1 MTVTLHVCITC
12 RAGQPEGEAVPGA
25 RLLDAL
31 TRAGVPDGVRIRP
44 VECLSAC
51 ANGAAIAL
59 SGPDRWTY
67 VYGQMAPEDAPDI
80 IAGAAA
86 YAMTPDGIV
95 PWRERVAIFRKRSL
109 ARIPP
114 IGQPLDK
121 T

>member
-12 RAGQPEGEAVPGA
+12 RAGQPVVEGAPVPGA
-25 RLLDAL
+25 RLMAAL
-31 TRAGVPDGVRIRP
+31 LRQPDPPGVRIVP

-51 ANGAAIAL
+51 SNGAAIAL

-67 VYGQMAPEDAPDI
+67 VYGQMSETDAPEI
-80 IAGAAA
+80 IEGAAA
-86 YAMTPDGIV
+86 YAQTPDGIV

-114 IGQPLDK
+114 LG
-121 T
+121 